1 MLSIRL
7 FDEVSGCRFRCRHIS
22 GTNKMEIR
30 QLKAFLAIAEAKT
43 FTAGARRVNVTQAAI
58 SMQIRQLEEE
68 VGLPLFTR
76 TPRRV
81 ILTEAGEHLLERAR
95 RILREHD
102 AAVAEIAEVAGAE
115 FGRLRIGSASG
126 TFAMNQL
133 PEIMHRL
140 KEKFPKSEL
149 TVASGT
155 SERLVDKIMHG
166 ELDMA
171 FVSLPVENLN
181 ISTESLF
188 SDEIV
193 AIAHPKHPLATERYI
208 SAAALAGEHLILGER
223 GGNTRRMIDEFF
235 AAANV
240 RPNITMELSRQEAI
254 NKMVANGLG
263 VGMAGAKSV
272 AKDIRAGKLISW
284 FIEGA
289 EIKWE
294 LGLARLR
301 GGHFSP
307 IGKEFV
313 RLCKESFA
321 VREKE
326 LKARR

>member
-1 MLSIRL
+1 
-7 FDEVSGCRFRCRHIS
+7 
-22 GTNKMEIR
+22 MEIR

-43 FTAGARRVNVTQAAI
+43 FTAGARRLNVTQAAI

-95 RILREHD
+95 KILREHD
-102 AAVAEIAEVAGAE
+102 SALAEIAEVAGAE
-115 FGRLRIGSASG
+115 YGRLRIGTASG
-126 TFAMNQL
+126 TFAMHQL
-133 PEIMHRL
+133 PAILKRL
-140 KEKFPKSEL
+140 KEIYPRAEI

-155 SERLVDKIMHG
+155 SERLIDRMMHG
-166 ELDMA
+166 EIDMA
-171 FVSLPVENLN
+171 FVSLPVDNPN
-181 ISTESLF
+181 ITTETLF
-188 SDEIV
+188 ADEIV
-193 AIAHPKHPLATERYI
+193 AIAHPSHPMANEKYI
-208 SAAALAGEHLILGER
+208 SAAALAGEDLILGER

-240 RPNITMELSRQEAI
+240 KPNITMELSRQEAI
-254 NKMVANGLG
+254 NLMVENNLG

-272 AKDIRAGKLISW
+272 AREVKEGRLVTW
-284 FIEGA
+284 LIEGA

-307 IGKEFV
+307 IGKEFA
-313 RLCKESFA
+313 RLCRESFA
-321 VREKE
+321 NRENE
-326 LKARR
+326 IRAGR

>member
-1 MLSIRL
+1 
-7 FDEVSGCRFRCRHIS
+7 
-22 GTNKMEIR
+22 MEIR

-43 FTAGARRVNVTQAAI
+43 FTAGARRLNVTQAAI

-81 ILTEAGEHLLERAR
+81 ILTEAGEYLLERAR
-95 RILREHD
+95 KILREHD
-102 AAVAEIAEVAGAE
+102 SALAEIAEVAGAE
-115 FGRLRIGSASG
+115 YGRLRIGTASG
-126 TFAMNQL
+126 TFAMHQL
-133 PEIMHRL
+133 PAILKKLKDKYPRAEI
-140 KEKFPKSEL
+140 

-155 SERLVDKIMHG
+155 SERLVDRMMHG
-166 ELDMA
+166 EIDMA
-171 FVSLPVENLN
+171 FVSLPVENPN
-181 ISTESLF
+181 ITTETLF
-188 SDEIV
+188 ADEIV
-193 AIAHPKHPLATERYI
+193 AIAHPEHPMAKEKYI
-208 SAAALAGEHLILGER
+208 SAAALAGENLILGER

-254 NKMVANGLG
+254 NLMVENNLG

-272 AKDIRAGKLISW
+272 AREVKEGRLVTW
-284 FIEGA
+284 LIEGA

-307 IGKEFV
+307 IAKEFT
-313 RLCKESFA
+313 RLCRDSFA
-321 VREKE
+321 SREAE
-326 LKARR
+326 LKANK

>member
-1 MLSIRL
+1 
-7 FDEVSGCRFRCRHIS
+7 
-22 GTNKMEIR
+22 MEIR

-58 SMQIRQLEEE
+58 SMQIRQLEDE
-68 VGLPLFTR
+68 VGLQLFTR

-81 ILTEAGEHLLERAR
+81 ILTEAGEYLLERAR
-95 RILREHD
+95 KILREHD
-102 AAVAEIAEVAGAE
+102 SALAEIAEVAGAE
-115 FGRLRIGSASG
+115 FGRLRIGTASG

-133 PEIMHRL
+133 PTILQSL
-140 KEKFPKSEL
+140 KARFPNSEL
-149 TVASGT
+149 TVTSGT
-155 SERLVDKIMHG
+155 SQRLVDRMMHG
-166 ELDMA
+166 EIDTA
-171 FVSLPVENLN
+171 FISLPVENTN
-181 ISTESLF
+181 VTTESLF

-193 AIAHPKHPLATERYI
+193 AIANPHHPLANEKYI
-208 SAAALAGEHLILGER
+208 SAATLAGEDLVLGER

-240 RPNITMELSRQEAI
+240 RPNITMELSRQEAV
-254 NKMVANGLG
+254 NRMVENNLG

-272 AKDIRAGKLISW
+272 AREIQGGKLISW
-284 FIEGA
+284 LIEGA
-289 EIKWE
+289 EIQWE

-313 RLCKESFA
+313 KLCKDSF
-321 VREKE
+321 VEREKE

>member
-1 MLSIRL
+1 
-7 FDEVSGCRFRCRHIS
+7 
-22 GTNKMEIR
+22 MEIR

-58 SMQIRQLEEE
+58 SMQIRQLEDE
-68 VGLPLFTR
+68 VGLQLFTR

-81 ILTEAGEHLLERAR
+81 ILTEAGEYLLERAR
-95 RILREHD
+95 KILREHD
-102 AAVAEIAEVAGAE
+102 SALAEIAEVAGAE
-115 FGRLRIGSASG
+115 YGRLRIGSASG

-133 PEIMHRL
+133 PAIMHKL
-140 KEKFPKSEL
+140 KEKFPNSEL
-149 TVASGT
+149 TVSSGT
-155 SERLVDKIMHG
+155 SQKLVDRIMHG
-166 ELDMA
+166 EIDTA
-171 FVSLPVENLN
+171 FVSLPVDNLN

-193 AIAHPKHPLATERYI
+193 AIAHPKHPLAKEKYI
-208 SAAALAGEHLILGER
+208 SAATLAGESLILGER

-235 AAANV
+235 NAANV

-254 NKMVANGLG
+254 NMMVENNLG
-263 VGMAGAKSV
+263 VGMTGAKSV
-272 AKDIRAGKLISW
+272 AKEIRDGQLVSW
-284 FIEGA
+284 LIEGA

-321 VREKE
+321 EREKE
-326 LKARR
+326 LKAKK

>member
-1 MLSIRL
+1 
-7 FDEVSGCRFRCRHIS
+7 
-22 GTNKMEIR
+22 MEIR

-58 SMQIRQLEEE
+58 SMQIRQLEDE

-81 ILTEAGEHLLERAR
+81 ILTEAGEYLLERAR
-95 RILREHD
+95 KILREHD
-102 AAVAEIAEVAGAE
+102 SALAEIAEVAGAE
-115 FGRLRIGSASG
+115 YGRLRIGSASG

-133 PEIMHRL
+133 PVIMQRL
-140 KEKFPKSEL
+140 KEKFPNSEL
-149 TVASGT
+149 SVSSGT
-155 SERLVDKIMHG
+155 SQRLVDRIMHG
-166 ELDMA
+166 ETDVA
-171 FVSLPVENLN
+171 FISLPVDNSN

-193 AIAHPKHPLATERYI
+193 AVAHPGHPLAKEKYI
-208 SAAALAGEHLILGER
+208 SAATLAGEKLILGER

-235 AAANV
+235 QAANV
-240 RPNITMELSRQEAI
+240 KPNVTMELSRQEAV
-254 NKMVANGLG
+254 NQMVENGLG
-263 VGMAGAKSV
+263 VGMAGAQSV
-272 AKDIRAGKLISW
+272 AREIRDGKLISW

-307 IGKEFV
+307 IAKEFT

-321 VREKE
+321 DRERE
-326 LKARR
+326 LKAKRA

>member
-1 MLSIRL
+1 
-7 FDEVSGCRFRCRHIS
+7 
-22 GTNKMEIR
+22 MEIR

-81 ILTEAGEHLLERAR
+81 ILTEAGEYLLERAR
-95 RILREHD
+95 KILREHD

-115 FGRLRIGSASG
+115 YGRLRIGTASG

-133 PEIMHRL
+133 PTIMRSL
-140 KEKFPKSEL
+140 KEKFPNSEL
-149 TVASGT
+149 TVTSGT

-166 ELDMA
+166 ELDTA
-171 FVSLPVENLN
+171 FVSLPVDNLN

-193 AIAHPKHPLATERYI
+193 AIAHPRHALVKEKYI
-208 SAAALAGEHLILGER
+208 SAATLAGEDLILGER

-254 NKMVANGLG
+254 NKMVGNNLG

-272 AKDIRAGKLISW
+272 ARDIREGKLISW
-284 FIEGA
+284 LIEGA

-313 RLCKESFA
+313 RLCKASF
-321 VREKE
+321 VEREKE
-326 LKARR
+326 LKAKR